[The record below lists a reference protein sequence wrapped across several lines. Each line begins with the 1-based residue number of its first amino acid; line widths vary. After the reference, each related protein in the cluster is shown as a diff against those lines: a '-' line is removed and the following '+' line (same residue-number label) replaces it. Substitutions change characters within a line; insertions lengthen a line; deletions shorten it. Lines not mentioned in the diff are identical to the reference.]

1 MKIYFLFFI
10 LIIININISSE
21 TSIKENIKIYSE
33 ELFKIS
39 CDSNFFYLSMKISSD
54 IDIKSPIS
62 FELNLVSPT
71 NLRMK
76 CMIFN
81 TQFECFS
88 FVPDGSVYRN
98 EELFFNIFY
107 TPPKIK
113 GIDFDLKSFRKNSR
127 RWENTT
133 MCGTGNYLLNDT
145 LVDFELWKKIKLNYI
160 SGEVIKYNYEE
171 REQKNILY
179 FNMSLDIEDEKL
191 IKLLNDNSD
200 EGILFLQEIKAPL
213 SLQYQDYTN
222 PILIPA
228 KDYAFCQN
236 NDLITSSN
244 YQNIIFLCKIIIPKK
259 KIINSEIKIYSFFD
273 KIYIKTKKSN
283 EIKTL
288 NIFINST
295 TTGSHKLLN
304 KTITTLQK
312 HQILKTENINKIN
325 NILCPNLPIFTI
337 KNKNTGIYYDSY
349 NNKTNRF
356 FFYLKGILT
365 NGYTYI
371 NNSLVKL
378 SLTNKEI
385 SFDLFLKDN
394 SFDTPEEI
402 QTKCIL
408 SSSSFYNE
416 EDTLIKCFGDKSFPE
431 EKNENILIDMSLNY
445 VQGKNNIFNDII
457 INWPERQYFG
467 IKKNFFSV
475 KIYAL
480 SIKRKYSVCEEG
492 NFFTFYINI
501 YDLNKELKIIFDLP
515 LSEPEGYI
523 ATCELFDHLT
533 LVCTIDLRY
542 KKILKFEKISLP
554 EKDKEI
560 RIINDEG
567 NEIIFTVNDQNN
579 FIKMEE
585 DCGENVVFGA
595 MKEIGISKKK
605 GIIISIGVIIFLLC
619 IIGFGIFY
627 IIHRILRCIK
637 ERGKKLPMTEE
648 SKDQKEISEEN
659 KEKPSN
665 NKASNK

>member
-1 MKIYFLFFI
+1 MKIYFLFYI
-10 LIIININISSE
+10 LIITNINISAE
-21 TSIKENIKIYSE
+21 ENITESIKIYSE
-33 ELFKIS
+33 ELFQVS

-54 IDIKSPIS
+54 REIISPMS

-88 FVPDGSVYRN
+88 FVPDGSVYRQ

-107 TPPKIK
+107 TPPKIR

-145 LVDFELWKKIKLNYI
+145 TVDFTLWKKIKLNYI
-160 SGEVIKYNYEE
+160 SGEECKYNYTMD
-171 REQKNILY
+171 REQKNELY
-179 FNMSLDIEDEKL
+179 FNMSLDIEDENL
-191 IKLLNDNSD
+191 IKLLKENND
-200 EGILFLQEIKAPL
+200 EGITFIQEIKAPI

-222 PILIPA
+222 PIFIPA
-228 KDYAFCQN
+228 KDYAFCRN
-236 NDLITSSN
+236 NDLINSNN
-244 YQNIIFLCKIIIPKK
+244 YQNINFLCVINIPRK
-259 KIINSEIKIYSFFD
+259 KIINSEIKLHSFFD
-273 KIYIKTKKSN
+273 KIYIKSKISN

-295 TTGSHKLLN
+295 TIGSHKILN
-304 KTITTLQK
+304 NTVTTIQK
-312 HQILKTENINKIN
+312 HQILKTGKANN

-356 FFYLKGILT
+356 YFYLKGILT
-365 NGYTYI
+365 NGYKYT

-394 SFDTPEEI
+394 SFENFTEV
-402 QTKCIL
+402 QSKCIL
-408 SSSSFYNE
+408 SSNSFYNE
-416 EDTLIKCFGDKSFPE
+416 EDTLIKCFGMKTFPE
-431 EKNENILIDMSLNY
+431 EKNENILIDLNLNY
-445 VQGKNNIFNDII
+445 VRGRNNIFNDVI
-457 INWPERQYFG
+457 INWPEKQYFG
-467 IKKNFFSV
+467 KVKNFYSV

-501 YDLNKELKIIFDLP
+501 YDVNKEIKIIFDLP
-515 LSEPEGYI
+515 LLEPEGYV
-523 ATCELFDHLT
+523 ATCELFDVLT

-542 KKILKFEKISLP
+542 KKIFKFERISLP

-560 RIINDEG
+560 RIINEEG

-595 MKEIGISKKK
+595 MKEMGISKKK
-605 GIIISIGVIIFLLC
+605 GIAISIGFFIFLIC
-619 IIGFGIFY
+619 IIGFCIFY
-627 IIHRILRCIK
+627 VIHRIKRCRK
-637 ERGKKLPMTEE
+637 KRGKRLATTEE
-648 SKDQKEISEEN
+648 SKVQKEPT
-659 KEKPSN
+659 KEPN
-665 NKASNK
+665 I